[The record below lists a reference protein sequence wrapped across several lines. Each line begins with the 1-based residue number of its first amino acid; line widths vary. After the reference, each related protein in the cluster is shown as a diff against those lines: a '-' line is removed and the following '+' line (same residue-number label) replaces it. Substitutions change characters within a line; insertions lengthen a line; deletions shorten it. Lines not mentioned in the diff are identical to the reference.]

1 MNAIAPTGI
10 KTQGVNLCG
19 GDQVKAEE
27 AAKAT
32 ALHRWRIPED
42 IAAVAL
48 FLASDVTSHITGVV
62 IPVHGCA
69 LVGPP
74 TFP

>member
-1 MNAIAPTGI
+1 VNAITPGGI
-10 KTQGVNLCG
+10 KTLGSEFLWGNPI
-19 GDQVKAEE
+19 KAEDV
-27 AAKAT
+27 AKAT
-32 ALHRWRIPED
+32 ALHRWGIPED

-48 FLASDVTSHITGVV
+48 FLASDVSPHITGVV
-62 IPVHGCA
+62 IPVDGGE